1 MSVRWPVSQKT
12 VFDEGRV
19 DAIRQAISEGRYH
32 VDPERLAQKILD
44 L

>member
-12 VFDEGRV
+12 VFDEGRM